1 MNQRTLLRQNYVLT
15 YDINYS
21 QLQLITLER
30 ESKTCTDV
38 RLSSDETYQLYLDLE
53 NYFSRDDLAKDLE
66 RHRAKYKACPF

>member
-1 MNQRTLLRQNYVLT
+1 MLT

-30 ESKTCTDV
+30 ENKTCTDV
-38 RLSSDETYQLYLDLE
+38 CLSSDETYQLYLDLE

-66 RHRAKYKACPF
+66 RHRAKYKPCPF